1 MFDNFP
7 RFDNMNRAY
16 LLIGGN
22 LGDRE
27 KNFAMAKTYLEQYCG
42 SVVQSS
48 SLYETAAW
56 GKTDQPSFLN
66 QAVEMETD
74 VSAANLMAH
83 VLEIEKLMGRE
94 RKEKYGPRVI
104 DIDILLFNDE
114 QYDLPFL
121 KIPHPELPNRR
132 FALTPLAEIA
142 PNLLHP
148 GLTKSIDQLLKECAD
163 KSEVKKYV

>member
-74 VSAANLMAH
+74 LSAGNLMAH

>member
-27 KNFAMAKTYLEQYCG
+27 KNFAMAKTYLEQYFG
-42 SVVQSS
+42 PVVQSS

-74 VSAANLMAH
+74 LSAANLMAH